1 VQKSDGGEHHVELSV
16 LDAAGRVQLPREYL
30 EQFDIKRRVLI
41 ETTEQGILIR
51 KPEASHHQGG
61 QGSLMEEQVEVRD
74 EALQGSSKLRRVW
87 ESVMSVVRKG
97 LRR

>member
-1 VQKSDGGEHHVELSV
+1 
-16 LDAAGRVQLPREYL
+16 VQLPREYL

-41 ETTEQGILIR
+41 ETTEHGILIR

-61 QGSLMEEQVEVRD
+61 QGSLMDEQVESKD
-74 EALQGSSKLRRVW
+74 ESMQGSSKLSRVW
-87 ESVMSVVRKG
+87 ESVMSGIRKG